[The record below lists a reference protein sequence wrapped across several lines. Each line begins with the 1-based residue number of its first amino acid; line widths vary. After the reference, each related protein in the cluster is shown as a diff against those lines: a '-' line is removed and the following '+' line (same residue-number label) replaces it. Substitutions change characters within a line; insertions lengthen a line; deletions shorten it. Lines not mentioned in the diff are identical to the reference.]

1 VQDAEALAVWLSEH
15 VLPQGHADEHVNA
28 AAYQRLRDLGIEP
41 PTADRLER
49 VLVSASGAF
58 EERFCTE
65 TASRLPPATLGRL
78 EDLLGP
84 ATEGGET
91 AEPEHSV
98 LQQLKMDPGRAGL
111 DNVLAEISKLQQFRQ
126 FKLPQDLFRHAAP
139 RLLQRYRQRAAV
151 ENAYEIRRHAAS
163 LLYSLIAAYCWLRA
177 QEITDDL
184 IELLIQ
190 IIHRIGASAER
201 RVERELLAL

>member
-151 ENAYEIRRHAAS
+151 ENAYEIRRHPAS
-163 LLYSLIAAYCWLRA
+163 LRYSLIAAYCWLRA